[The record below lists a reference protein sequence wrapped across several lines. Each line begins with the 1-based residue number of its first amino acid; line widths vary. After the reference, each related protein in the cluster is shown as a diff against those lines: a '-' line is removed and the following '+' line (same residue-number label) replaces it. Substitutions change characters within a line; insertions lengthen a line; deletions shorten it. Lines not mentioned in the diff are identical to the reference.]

1 MGFIYVG
8 EKKKVNSSIIINI
21 CSSNKQHEPITIQQL
36 VVIPEVKT
44 IQQLADNQ
52 LISVR
57 KARLKAATKEIRT
70 STLVFCIT

>member
-1 MGFIYVG
+1 MYGPHLYGREEESKFEYYHYH
-8 EKKKVNSSIIINI
+8 SST
-21 CSSNKQHEPITIQQL
+21 KQYEPITILQL

-57 KARLKAATKEIRT
+57 KAATLKIRT
-70 STLVFCIT
+70 STLVSCITRITF